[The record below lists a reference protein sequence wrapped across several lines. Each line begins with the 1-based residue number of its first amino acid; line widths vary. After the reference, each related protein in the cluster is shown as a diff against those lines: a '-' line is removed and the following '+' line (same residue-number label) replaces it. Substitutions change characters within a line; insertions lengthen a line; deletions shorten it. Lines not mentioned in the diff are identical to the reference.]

1 MAEAYVSRLGFA
13 VSCVDPDGW
22 CLVASPR
29 LGDCET
35 VLQLALACVRDDML
49 LAELDEASRTT
60 IK

>member
-1 MAEAYVSRLGFA
+1 VWIRTVGAWSR
-13 VSCVDPDGW
+13 P
-22 CLVASPR
+22 PR